1 MGTKEPTDPL
11 DSTPAW
17 RQLLARIEAAGVPYG
32 REQSF
37 KLLPGALLADR
48 LLVGVPTSALSR
60 HATVAMGAELG
71 MPEAA
76 QHMVTERF
84 SEANAVFFATEEIGV
99 HRVFKLYLEFWEVV
113 RRRVRAG
120 DASPQLLHLG
130 FKWDSA
136 RPGHFEEAQYTCV
149 PLLNTHDVLQRMRA
163 VVPAETPA
171 AAVGIAQDVVR
182 LAARVRP
189 QAPFLYLEVS
199 ETGNPRR
206 SFDVNLYKSGL
217 AVADAAAQLR
227 AAATHFEV
235 AGERFEAVLAGMQQM
250 PLGHI
255 AAGCDRRG
263 GEFFSVYAEVAP
275 LP

>member
-1 MGTKEPTDPL
+1 MGTKEPMHPL

-17 RQLLARIEAAGVPYG
+17 RTLLARIEAAGLPYG

-37 KLLPGALLADR
+37 KLVPGALLADR
-48 LLVGVPTSALSR
+48 LLVGVPTSALSLQ
-60 HATVAMGAELG
+60 ATVAMGAAFG
-71 MPEAA
+71 MPAGA
-76 QHMVTERF
+76 QQLVTRGF
-84 SEANAVFFATEEIGV
+84 SEANAVFFATEESGV
-99 HRVFKLYLEFWEVV
+99 HRVFKLYLEFWDAV

-130 FKWDSA
+130 VKWDSA
-136 RPGHFEEAQYTCV
+136 RPGHFEEAHYVCV
-149 PLLNTHDVLQRMRA
+149 PLLNTRDVLQRMRA
-163 VVPAETPA
+163 VVPPESPA
-171 AAVGIAQDVVR
+171 AAVGIAQDIVR

-217 AVADAAAQLR
+217 TVADAAAPLR
-227 AAATHFEV
+227 AAALHFGV
-235 AGERFEAVLAGMQQM
+235 AGERFEAVLAGMLPM

-255 AAGCDRRG
+255 AAGCDRHG

>member
-1 MGTKEPTDPL
+1 MGTKEPTYSL
-11 DSTPAW
+11 DTAPAW
-17 RQLLARIEAAGVPYG
+17 REVLGRIEASGLPYG

-37 KLLPGALLADR
+37 KLVPGGLLADR
-48 LLVGVPTSALSR
+48 LLVGVPTTALSLE
-60 HATVAMGAELG
+60 ATVGIGAALG
-71 MPEAA
+71 MPAAA
-76 QHMVTERF
+76 QQLLTERF
-84 SEANAVFFATEEIGV
+84 SAANAVFFATEEAGV
-99 HRVFKLYLEFWEVV
+99 HRVFKLYLEFWEAV

-136 RPGHFEEAQYTCV
+136 RPGHFEQAHYVCV

-163 VVPAETPA
+163 VVPEAAPA
-171 AAVGIAQDVVR
+171 GAVAIAQDIVR

-217 AVADAAAQLR
+217 SVADAASQLR
-227 AAATHFEV
+227 AAAVHFGV
-235 AGERFEAVLAGMQQM
+235 AGERFEAVLAGMLQM

-255 AAGCDRRG
+255 ASGCDRRG
-263 GEFFSVYAEVAP
+263 REFFSVYAEVAP

>member
-1 MGTKEPTDPL
+1 M
-11 DSTPAW
+11 
-17 RQLLARIEAAGVPYG
+17 PYG

-37 KLLPGALLADR
+37 KLVPGALLADR
-48 LLVGVPTSALSR
+48 MLIGVPTSTFSLD
-60 HATVAMGAELG
+60 ATVAVGAALG
-71 MPEAA
+71 MPTAA
-76 QHMVTERF
+76 QQIVTQRF
-84 SEANAVFFATEEIGV
+84 GEANAVFFATEESGV
-99 HRVFKLYLEFWEVV
+99 HRVFKLYLEFWDAV

-130 FKWDSA
+130 VKWDSA
-136 RPGHFEEAQYTCV
+136 RPGHFEEAHYICV
-149 PLLNTHDVLQRMRA
+149 PLLNTRDVLQRMRA
-163 VVPAETPA
+163 VVPEAAPA
-171 AAVGIAQDVVR
+171 AAVDIAQDIVR

-217 AVADAAAQLR
+217 AVADAASQLR
-227 AAATHFEV
+227 AAAAHFAV

>member
-1 MGTKEPTDPL
+1 MGTKEPKHSL
-11 DSTPAW
+11 DTAPAW
-17 RQLLARIEAAGVPYG
+17 RAVLDRVEASGVPYG

-37 KLLPGALLADR
+37 KLVAGSLLADR
-48 LLVGVPTSALSR
+48 LLVGIQTTALSLD
-60 HATVAMGAELG
+60 ATVAMGAALG
-71 MPEAA
+71 MPEGAK
-76 QHMVTERF
+76 QLVTRRF
-84 SEANAVFFATEEIGV
+84 GEANAVFFAAEESGV

-130 FKWDSA
+130 IKWDSA
-136 RPGHFEEAQYTCV
+136 RPGHFEEAHYTCV
-149 PLLNTHDVLQRMRA
+149 PLLNTRDVLQRMRA
-163 VVPAETPA
+163 VLPEAAPA
-171 AAVGIAQDVVR
+171 AAVGIAQDIVR

-227 AAATHFEV
+227 AAAVHFGV
-235 AGERFEAVLAGMQQM
+235 AGERFETVLAGMERM

>member
-1 MGTKEPTDPL
+1 MHHAF
-11 DSTPAW
+11 AW
-17 RQLLARIEAAGVPYG
+17 RELLGRIEASGLPYG

-37 KLLPGALLADR
+37 KLVPGALLADR
-48 LLVGVPTSALSR
+48 LLIGVSTTALSLE
-60 HATVAMGAELG
+60 AALAIGKSFG
-71 MPEAA
+71 MPAGA
-76 QHMVTERF
+76 QQLVTRRF
-84 SEANAVFFATEEIGV
+84 KEANAVFFATEESGV
-99 HRVFKLYLEFWEVV
+99 HRVFKLYLEFWEAV

-130 FKWDSA
+130 VKWDSA
-136 RPGHFEEAQYTCV
+136 RPGHFEEAHYICA
-149 PLLNTHDVLQRMRA
+149 PLLNTHDVLQRMRSI
-163 VVPAETPA
+163 VPDAAPA
-171 AAVGIAQDVVR
+171 AAVDIAQDIVR

-189 QAPFLYLEVS
+189 QAPFIYLEVS

-217 AVADAAAQLR
+217 AVADAASQLR
-227 AAATHFEV
+227 AAAAHFGV
-235 AGERFEAVLAGMQQM
+235 AGDRFEAVLAGMQQM

>member
-1 MGTKEPTDPL
+1 MGTKEPTHPL
-11 DSTPAW
+11 DSSPAW
-17 RQLLARIEAAGVPYG
+17 RVVLDRIEAAGVPYG

-48 LLVGVPTSALSR
+48 LLIGVPTTALSLD
-60 HATVAMGAELG
+60 ATIAMGMALG
-71 MPEAA
+71 MPLGA
-76 QHMVTERF
+76 QQFVTQRF
-84 SEANAVFFATEEIGV
+84 NAANAVFFATEESGGN
-99 HRVFKLYLEFWEVV
+99 RVFKLYLEFWELV

-130 FKWDSA
+130 LKWDSA
-136 RPGHFEEAQYTCV
+136 RPGHFEEAHYICA

-163 VVPAETPA
+163 VVPEAGPG
-171 AAVGIAQDVVR
+171 AAVGIAQDIVR

-217 AVADAAAQLR
+217 AVADAASHLR
-227 AAATHFEV
+227 AAAAHFGV
-235 AGERFEAVLAGMQQM
+235 AGERFESVLAGMQGM

-255 AAGCDRRG
+255 AAGSDRRG